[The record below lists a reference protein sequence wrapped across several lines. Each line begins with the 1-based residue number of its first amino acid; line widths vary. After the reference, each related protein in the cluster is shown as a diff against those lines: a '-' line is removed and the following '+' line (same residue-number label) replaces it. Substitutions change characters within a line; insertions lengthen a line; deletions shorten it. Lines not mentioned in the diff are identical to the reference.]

1 MASLV
6 RALLAAGS
14 CEDTARQASG
24 GAHGDDRLGAT
35 GRDLLVLTRAQVSAG
50 GNDDAIATIRQAL
63 ADAGCLVSGW
73 ARTLALLAMLQ

>member
-24 GAHGDDRLGAT
+24 A
-35 GRDLLVLTRAQVSAG
+35 LTVMTDSVRRAETSW
-50 GNDDAIATIRQAL
+50 
-63 ADAGCLVSGW
+63 C
-73 ARTLALLAMLQ
+73 